1 MFSGQVHGTNNY
13 RNITHV
19 HEIGGTI
26 RQQPHSTE
34 LLNQLLVDV
43 STQPISSLQFAS
55 ANYEQSQ
62 NKNLKVKLNQLH
74 ESLDETL
81 PKVYHFVDKTLEAL
95 NLGKNKSSVF
105 GSNQMAMYRDY
116 KSVDESCPI
125 KITFNPAQKK

>member
-26 RQQPHSTE
+26 RQQPYSTE

-43 STQPISSLQFAS
+43 STNPFSSLQFAS
-55 ANYEQSQ
+55 ANYEQFKQKFKS
-62 NKNLKVKLNQLH
+62 KIVQLH

-81 PKVYHFVDKTLEAL
+81 PVYHLVDKTLEAL

-105 GSNQMAMYRDY
+105 GSSQMAMYRDY
-116 KSVDESCPI
+116 KSVDESCPNHI
-125 KITFNPAQKK
+125 